1 VILFDS
7 SPLHTSE
14 ITHRTSRSEDT
25 ASSFS
30 PHQSW
35 PSQRPDLASDLV
47 SRMMPPSFISIAVA
61 LVSSLL
67 VCSPVSAY
75 RDPLKTH
82 ALQAQALL
90 PPNGLPLRTH
100 IYADH
105 TCSRSRA
112 HLYYL
117 PDGFCI
123 GPLYFPASSILVSN
137 AVPENCT
144 LMAYEDGHCR
154 QGTEVQ
160 TRGSG
165 SIEVGVVRG
174 RVVKRWGN
182 RQKGIVGPT
191 GKGSCFGV
199 GEDDEEHGLGGPRA
213 NSFYLRC

>member
-1 VILFDS
+1 MISLCF
-7 SPLHTSE
+7 T
-14 ITHRTSRSEDT
+14 
-25 ASSFS
+25 
-30 PHQSW
+30 
-35 PSQRPDLASDLV
+35 
-47 SRMMPPSFISIAVA
+47 SIAA
-61 LVSSLL
+61 TLVSSIL
-67 VCSPVSAY
+67 VCTPVSAY
-75 RDPLKTH
+75 RDPLKAQ

-90 PPNGLPLRTH
+90 PPDGLPLRTH

-105 TCSRSRA
+105 ACSRSRA

-144 LMAYEDGHCR
+144 LIAYEDGHCR

-165 SIEVGVVRG
+165 TIEAGVVRG
-174 RVVKRWGN
+174 RTVKRWGS

-199 GEDDEEHGLGGPRA
+199 GDEDEERGLGGPRA
-213 NSFYLRC
+213 NSFFLRC